1 MPQLVKKRRSGWAV
15 LAVCALVASILAVG
29 TGAVSAQPASTIT
42 AASPNHNPDAGAD
55 WSACVGA
62 AGTHDAMFSDVS
74 EDNVHA
80 DAINCIAYYGVT
92 VGMGDG
98 TYGPDANVSAFE
110 MRLFVQRTADRMGA
124 DGEAVLAGVE
134 LSDPVTRLEMAQL
147 MFGLV
152 DDISDD
158 VRISPADGQIQFYDD
173 DTNAWVV
180 VDDFFADAKAQVP
193 IFESQVVGAAYELGI
208 TRGTKGDGTL
218 VSTPNSTFDP
228 FANVDR
234 AEMASFIARTLDH
247 SNLRPEGLSIQR
259 NSNRDTMV
267 SLRDADW
274 GAIEDARI
282 DVFSALYPD
291 DAFDPDDGECEG
303 NFVKDETPSHSTCAI
318 DIGDQLTDDEGN
330 VQFTLVSDSDPITAA
345 CAADSTAVLRFESA
359 PGSAGRTFW
368 AWTGD
373 LDDEVSEDTHLQELE
388 DVARPVGKAGPDYAR
403 VSGGLPTGDELAKM
417 GETVN
422 FTVQLYS
429 QAGDAPNADKDT
441 AVGPDRSRNPYHL
454 RVQKFWV
461 ARVADTDSDA
471 DGAAGSATGDG
482 TDRNGMF
489 AEAPGQW
496 NFTDARGT
504 SVETAA
510 AARPFNTPVDTVV
523 WPNGDGELVIP
534 LTNPDV
540 NAAPAV
546 NNTDVGV
553 HFTLTPF
560 IAGNDFISANLVTDL
575 EAKGNYVADA
585 DDVTAAGGV
594 DVATGY
600 VIFSD
605 DASDPHA
612 VSGETAEYRIT
623 AGGRTGNSVTV
634 SVVDQYGDGMRNVAV
649 SVSSNLDVI
658 APTDAAPDEVV
669 YPEEVDV
676 TVQTNEDRDGDA
688 TDDDPNT
695 GARGETTDFV
705 RSTNRDSYFTFTV
718 GTLNTAT
725 PTGTRSKI
733 EVNDTRAIARTP
745 DTIGED
751 DVEGTFSTRRNGT
764 YRVGYTYIGDDAKTE
779 MITPE
784 SIETR
789 SLAIDDNDTPND
801 HTDDTGSAP
810 TVRAQEVGSAVS
822 VYWTDIGSTR
832 ASSGGR
838 TDNAE
843 FLPVLVRDV
852 ANRTIVVNEP
862 DGTDIDDP
870 MAYFYDEDDTF
881 IIAGVGATFE
891 MFEEALS
898 ATYKDDDIYVDY
910 VSWENYSITRPG
922 RVNRTIWEL
931 TLSCTDPGD
940 LRLNTNSGEAG
951 NEWIS
956 AG

>member
-62 AGTHDAMFSDVS
+62 AGTHDAMFSDVD

-80 DAINCIAYYGVT
+80 DAINCIAYYGIT

-134 LSDPVTRLEMAQL
+134 LSDPVTRLEMALL

-152 DDISDD
+152 DDIDD
-158 VRISPADGQIQFYDD
+158 DTRISPADGQIQFYDD

-180 VDDFFADAKAQVP
+180 VNDFFADAKAQVP

-218 VSTPNSTFDP
+218 VSTSNSTFDP

-247 SNLRPEGLSIQR
+247 SNLRPEGLAIQR
-259 NSNRDTMV
+259 NSNKDTMV
-267 SLRDADW
+267 SYRDGDW
-274 GAIEDARI
+274 APIEDARI
-282 DVFSALYPD
+282 DVFSAQYPD

-303 NFVKDETPSHSTCAI
+303 NFVKDETPSHATCAI

-330 VQFTLVSDSDPITAA
+330 VMFTLVSDADPITAA
-345 CAADSTAVLRFESA
+345 CATDGEAALRFESA
-359 PGSAGRTFW
+359 PGSEGRTFW

-373 LDDEVSEDTHLQELE
+373 QGDEVSEDTVLQELE
-388 DVARPVGKAGPDYAR
+388 DVARPVGKAGPDYAN
-403 VSGGLPTGDELAKM
+403 VSGGLPTDDELAKM

-422 FTVQLYS
+422 FTLQLHS
-429 QAGDAPNADKDT
+429 QTGADPNPAKDP

-454 RVQKFWV
+454 RIQKYFV
-461 ARVADTDSDA
+461 ARVADTDTDHGSDEGETKSGTA
-471 DGAAGSATGDG
+471 SAGLFS
-482 TDRNGMF
+482 
-489 AEAPGQW
+489 EAPGDWHYAFGNGANESAPGVAVTEAQ
-496 NFTDARGT
+496 AL
-504 SVETAA
+504 
-510 AARPFNTPVDTVV
+510 FNTTVDTVV
-523 WPNGDGELVIP
+523 WPNGDGEYVIT
-534 LTNPDV
+534 LTNPDL

-546 NNTDVGV
+546 DNTDVGV

-560 IAGNDFISANLVTDL
+560 TTANDLISANLVTDL
-575 EAKGNYVADA
+575 LAKGNHAA
-585 DDVTAAGGV
+585 TSMNQQGNEIVTGH
-594 DVATGY
+594 

-612 VSGETAEYRIT
+612 VSGESATYRII
-623 AGGRTGNSVTV
+623 AGSRTGNSVTV

-649 SVSSNLDVI
+649 SVSSNLDTV
-658 APTDAAPDEVV
+658 APGDTDEVV
-669 YPEEVDV
+669 YPEEVDI
-676 TVQTNEDRDGDA
+676 TVQTTENRNGADPVGD
-688 TDDDPNT
+688 
-695 GARGETTDFV
+695 TTAFT
-705 RSTNRDSYFTFTV
+705 RSTSRDSYFTFTA
-718 GTLNTAT
+718 GTLNATT
-725 PTGTRSKI
+725 PTGTRSSI
-733 EVNDTRAIARTP
+733 EINDARAVNRNP
-745 DTIGED
+745 DEIGTD
-751 DVEGTFSTRRNGT
+751 DIEGVFNTRRNGT
-764 YRVGYTYIGDDAKTE
+764 YRIGYTYTGGTAKTE
-779 MITPE
+779 TITPE
-784 SIETR
+784 SIEIRT
-789 SLAIDDNDTPND
+789 LAINNNNTPGD
-801 HTDDTGSAP
+801 HTDDTANV
-810 TVRAQEVGSAVS
+810 TTAREQEVGSTVS
-822 VYWTDIGSTR
+822 VYWTQTGNNGRSE
-832 ASSGGR
+832 GGR

-852 ANRTIVVNEP
+852 PNRTIVVNEP
-862 DGTDIDDP
+862 ETDDADNP

-898 ATYKDDDIYVDY
+898 ATFKDDDIYVDY
-910 VSWENYSITRPG
+910 VSWENYVVTRPG

-931 TLSCTDPGD
+931 TLSCTNPTGRTLTD
-940 LRLNTNSGEAG
+940 G
-951 NEWIS
+951 NAWNYP
-956 AG
+956 A